1 MKIVLGVP
9 QGAIWSPILFDLFV
23 RNVPLRVKNAL
34 SLFYADDL
42 TLIKRVGRNQRL
54 QAAKEIEED
63 LERLNQFGKEW
74 LLEFETT
81 KTQGLIISNK
91 HDKDLNPPMK
101 MGESIVEEG
110 EDLKVLGF
118 VFDRKCNWSKHCEAI
133 AKQARQRLGA
143 IKRIQN
149 YLDDQGIVT
158 AYKAFVRSKLEYGN
172 LVYWGAAE
180 SNLKKLDSIQDSTKS
195 MLRNK
200 NHFLPDLED
209 RRKAAAL
216 GLTCKLMDGNGRGQ
230 LQKLKPKMLSEDK
243 LQVRRPKRLNSK
255 CHQHQ
260 VADQTTAK
268 SLNIFQRSYRGRI
281 SKIWNN
287 LDDDFLNDK
296 DVCFQDHRKK
306 IQKKMTSG

>member
-1 MKIVLGVP
+1 MKF
-9 QGAIWSPILFDLFV
+9 LFF
-23 RNVPLRVKNAL
+23 
-34 SLFYADDL
+34 FFFF
-42 TLIKRVGRNQRL
+42 L
-54 QAAKEIEED
+54 Q
-63 LERLNQFGKEW
+63 
-74 LLEFETT
+74 
-81 KTQGLIISNK
+81 
-91 HDKDLNPPMK
+91 
-101 MGESIVEEG
+101 
-110 EDLKVLGF
+110 
-118 VFDRKCNWSKHCEAI
+118 KCSWSKHCETI

-158 AYKAFVRSKLEYGN
+158 AYKAFVRSKIEYGN

-200 NHFLPDLED
+200 NHFLPELED

-230 LQKLKPKMLSEDK
+230 LQKLKPKMLSEDT
-243 LQVRRPKRLNSK
+243 LQVRRSKRLNSK

-260 VADQTTAK
+260 FADQTTAK

-281 SKIWNN
+281 SKVWNN
-287 LDDDFLNDK
+287 LEDDFLNEN

-306 IQKKMTSG
+306 LQKKMTSG